1 VAFTSDL
8 SVAEFVLAA
17 EAGLRPLRL
26 VGGAGL
32 FRLPPPGQG
41 GESDYTLPSG
51 TVSLTD
57 QADLWHHAIAT
68 VLGRLWQEARE
79 CGAELVTGVSLRRR
93 VPVRRPCPDE
103 PADWYREFTAT
114 GTAMIPRGRSAWSSG
129 PVGTPGTAGTAGTW
143 PAGTGPVLT
152 NLRMPDYWKLTA
164 QGCAPAGLVAATGVA
179 AGRSAR
185 LPSSSPVP
193 HPGNRDRPELHDI
206 TRLAYSTA
214 LKKLRA
220 DAARLSSGTAAGVSA
235 IEIERQRTQW
245 FPSEFV
251 EQTAVFVHA
260 IGTALS
266 GRPSGDGGPA
276 PLTITPVRHL
286 GS

>member
-1 VAFTSDL
+1 
-8 SVAEFVLAA
+8 
-17 EAGLRPLRL
+17 
-26 VGGAGL
+26 
-32 FRLPPPGQG
+32 
-41 GESDYTLPSG
+41 
-51 TVSLTD
+51 
-57 QADLWHHAIAT
+57 
-68 VLGRLWQEARE
+68 
-79 CGAELVTGVSLRRR
+79 VTGVSLRRR
-93 VPVRRPCPDE
+93 VPAQRPSADE
-103 PADWYREFTAT
+103 PADWYQEFTAT
-114 GTAMIPRGRSAWSSG
+114 GTAMIPRRGAAWSPG
-129 PVGTPGTAGTAGTW
+129 PAGTAGAW

-185 LPSSSPVP
+185 VPATSPVP
-193 HPGNRDRPELHDI
+193 RQGDRDRPELHAI

-245 FPSEFV
+245 SPSEFV
-251 EQTAVFVHA
+251 RQTAVFVHA

-266 GRPSGDGGPA
+266 CPPSGDGGRA
-276 PLTITPVRHL
+276 PLTIMPVRHL